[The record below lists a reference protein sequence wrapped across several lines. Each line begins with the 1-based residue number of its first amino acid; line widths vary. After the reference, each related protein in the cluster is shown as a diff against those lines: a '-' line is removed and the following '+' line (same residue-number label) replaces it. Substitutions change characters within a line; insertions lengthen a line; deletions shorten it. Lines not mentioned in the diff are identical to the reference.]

1 MFRKITFFLF
11 VSIDEHYD
19 QPNTTL
25 LIPSGQ
31 YDSIEKFL
39 QILNETIDKY
49 KLNENIKLTV
59 KNGQVLIWT
68 NLFVIVPLEIG
79 KILGFTTKLVIN
91 GLNTSKGV
99 YAYSNL
105 PINLSALKPL
115 TMKIYTDI
123 IKPRRI
129 NNLFEPLLRQ
139 VTVLNDKYSNL
150 EEKIFREIEYVPVQ
164 QSYINKIRILIKTEL
179 NQFFPFEIAQGIVV
193 NLHFKL

>member
-25 LIPSGQ
+25 FIPSGQ